1 MNRLQFFRTIKGYS
15 QDFVAQQV
23 GIDQTTYSKFERGFL
38 RLKISEK
45 EQKVRELLNLDDEQ
59 GGEP

>member
-38 RLKISEK
+38 RLKPEK
-45 EQKVRELLNLDDEQ
+45 EQKVRELLDLDDEQ